1 MPVLKIA
8 AAAAILTVLAGAP
21 REFGIGGGA
30 ILCVPEH
37 DIDLD
42 VLPYMPDPKRLP
54 VGGGRTP
61 GFPFRFSADEV
72 RRHVP
77 GFAVDPRLA
86 GLREAD
92 TLQGSLGFLDERD
105 RRHYA
110 ASPPLTCRDET
121 LRYGR
126 YSGTTLHTCE
136 RVTLID
142 GFLVRYEIQNANAPL
157 TAALDGFLR
166 AKIADWRAA
175 CHATDRM

>member
-1 MPVLKIA
+1 MPVLKI

-30 ILCVPEH
+30 VLCVPEH

-42 VLPYMPDPKRLP
+42 VLPYTPDPKRLP
-54 VGGGRTP
+54 VGGGRMP
-61 GFPFRFSADEV
+61 GFPFQFSAGEV

-77 GFAVDPRLA
+77 AFVVDPHVADLRQANTLA
-86 GLREAD
+86 
-92 TLQGSLGFLDERD
+92 GSLGFLDAGD
-105 RRHYA
+105 RRHDPVA
-110 ASPPLTCRDET
+110 PALTCRDET

-126 YSGTTLHTCE
+126 HSGTTLHTCE
-136 RVTLID
+136 RMTRID
-142 GFLVRYEIQNANAPL
+142 GFLIRYEIQQANAPL

-166 AKIADWRAA
+166 AKIAAWRAA